1 MSNSVVVSRLSE
13 KQRSLEALV
22 AHRLKIKSESK
33 YQNSSNTYLKNRIS
47 IESKINYIL
56 SK

>member
-1 MSNSVVVSRLSE
+1 MSNSVISKVSE

-22 AHRLKIKSESK
+22 AHRTKIKAARKSQK
-33 YQNSSNTYLKNRIS
+33 PSSVYLKNRILA
-47 IESKINYIL
+47 ESKINYIL

>member
-1 MSNSVVVSRLSE
+1 MSNSVVISRLSE

-22 AHRLKIKSESK
+22 AHRLKIKSARKS
-33 YQNSSNTYLKNRIS
+33 QNPGSIYLKNRIS
-47 IESKINYIL
+47 AESKINYIL

>member
-1 MSNSVVVSRLSE
+1 MSNSVISKVSE

-22 AHRLKIKSESK
+22 AHRTKIKAARKSQK
-33 YQNSSNTYLKNRIS
+33 LSSVYLKNRILA
-47 IESKINYIL
+47 ESKINYIL